1 MSRPPSSND
10 DMRCQCNSVAAFR
23 VSHYSKLPEKGGG
36 RESAPAMD
44 ISRISQLGKLFRKK
58 KGLDLR
64 PQSVYDLQKFRDT
77 YLAAAARR
85 HVSPPPCIDKMIYKA
100 ISTQKDITTMDFREE
115 RITDD
120 HVLALV
126 ETLLAMPLVSS
137 LDLRDNM
144 ITEKGVRGILELMRH
159 QLVLVKGAP
168 GSPPASPLHDP
179 LPDHTRFLTSVQ
191 LKGNDVPDALVQ
203 QIRQYMTVLS
213 REDKRLEIQAVLVQ
227 IDYNESGGVDEGE
240 LRVALKLCGGEE
252 PTKKDLAYF
261 SDQLNAMTWQADGGF
276 NARSCLETLLLA
288 KYAKSPSK
296 KDTAGMP
303 PWDSLVQI
311 RHAELVKPNGP
322 PIETSVARTAPSKP
336 ESPVEASSP
345 KPADDPSSAASS
357 PEVRRRSS
365 PNLKSLLQETILTD
379 REDEDGIP
387 MDTKDVLHDE
397 PVVDD
402 GPCAPFEDNALEV
415 GGASVDG
422 GEVACYDD
430 EEQLET
436 NDATPVDQEKFE
448 EKRNEDSV
456 EQYVDN
462 PVDFMDDS
470 TPAKSVA
477 FAFDDEPN
485 SLVDTDGPLV
495 VTETPSQVAEQDVDD
510 MVLAE
515 ECLASDVVV
524 LQHTRTAAKLKH
536 NEIRT
541 GMSLS
546 RAFDSIDFVNVV
558 ALILSHNLLES
569 VAFLRAMEPMR
580 ALRVLD
586 LSNNALAK
594 LSATDMVGIRNVE
607 VLDLSKNQFKSICG
621 IEHMTRL
628 RALSFEGNSIRCAK
642 NLECLERLEILNLS
656 HNAIMV
662 PQSLRLL
669 SMNKNLTHLNIDENP
684 VVSQG
689 QHRKNSAHI
698 LNIIPTL
705 RSLGCIHLASL
716 IVKDKKKLPPEGG
729 LASAS
734 PKKSIFDFLQHPR
747 PWVDSACDLLGLV
760 CDAPRD
766 VLVPPAPKV
775 SRAHQKNK
783 DEQRSKAPVHHV
795 APKVPPPSSPKP
807 PTAKSTVSFSSQ
819 QKKAIALST
828 PRPLAANAKG
838 PPSVLCHPPRPTR
851 VVTDVKVN
859 VAAVPLTKN
868 FLQPTKA
875 SLYNVAEQKQA
886 REKAKAK
893 KKKPP
898 NALYKRLKRRENQL
912 RHVVATSPVKLVL
925 AETQIVESPPPAPT
939 ICILNHPTAQ
949 VMDILT
955 SSPVRPGPIAV
966 TSTDKFLA
974 QIRLNEFI
982 TLVTEAHVTAST
994 ALDVLLGLCERSRDM
1009 GRFTTYTANLESLD
1023 IFADVVISPSTQA
1036 VLDTAMVESPTQ
1048 PLPIVALLH
1057 ELQLVKQ
1064 TLKTLVHHVTTS
1076 TATLGSTELRSMC
1089 ATIRAGQLGHL
1100 LPQSLPVHDKTD
1112 PPPSI
1117 DLSIRSSP
1125 TIATSL
1131 DLLSPV
1137 HSAEVLAEKSPVDA
1151 AFGLDEREN
1160 DDDFLADAA
1169 TVLASPNKTEISPV
1183 DGPAAAP
1190 KETILSA
1197 IHDSLAWNSAD
1208 DRTCTFGPLPSPSTA
1223 LDDGAATDVFTFED
1237 DPSVE
1242 DTLEQA
1248 PPTAPSHRS
1257 ESEVSDAIDLDGD
1270 AIRAPSPA
1278 LDDSETQ
1285 VVQGDAAEPTTVE
1298 EDQAD
1303 DGEEAVDPGDA
1314 GLDVDDGDRSVEM
1327 DGNADIEVE
1336 YEEEDDEEEEALTFG
1351 DWEQGFDEASNH
1363 HYWFNNVTEESSW
1376 TPPEGW
1382 PHPLVVQ
1389 EVAADHDGDE
1399 MVDNG
1404 EVAAAEDAEE
1414 PGDGAAHDE
1423 ADDAE
1428 MSLEARI
1435 AMALGDGSTSPAG
1448 DNDDDDFDFDDDAL
1462 PDL

>member
-64 PQSVYDLQKFRDT
+64 PQSVYDLQK
-77 YLAAAARR
+77 YARLR
-85 HVSPPPCIDKMIYKA
+85 S

-137 LDLRDNM
+137 LDLRDNL
-144 ITEKGVRGILELMRH
+144 ITEK
-159 QLVLVKGAP
+159 
-168 GSPPASPLHDP
+168 
-179 LPDHTRFLTSVQ
+179 
-191 LKGNDVPDALVQ
+191 
-203 QIRQYMTVLS
+203 YMTVLS

-477 FAFDDEPN
+477 FAFDDEPT
-485 SLVDTDGPLV
+485 SLIDTDGPLV

-569 VAFLRAMEPMR
+569 VAFLRA
-580 ALRVLD
+580 
-586 LSNNALAK
+586 
-594 LSATDMVGIRNVE
+594 

-642 NLECLERLEILNLS
+642 NLECLERLE
-656 HNAIMV
+656 
-662 PQSLRLL
+662 
-669 SMNKNLTHLNIDENP
+669 NLTHLNIDENP

-729 LASAS
+729 LASTS

-760 CDAPRD
+760 CDAPPVRQS
-766 VLVPPAPKV
+766 PKV

-828 PRPLAANAKG
+828 PRPPAADAKG

-1382 PHPLVVQ
+1382 PHPLVVH